1 MSTIIGPN
9 PDKNGMNLSFW
20 IKLLIAVLTGI
31 ASALGTSAAMHATGA
46 QGFLHAML

>member
-1 MSTIIGPN
+1 MSTITGNN

-31 ASALGTSAAMHATGA
+31 ASALGTSAAMHAAGT
-46 QGFLHAML
+46 QEFLLAML